1 MIKANFLV
9 GLMAVAASI
18 MLSSCSQGDSP
29 VDTGQP
35 AATNQAPAAPS
46 SPIPADNSQ
55 GITAPTTFSWSC
67 YDPDL
72 EDTLS
77 YQVVMGAGSYT
88 DTFNLYRTMAFL
100 VNTLNPATD
109 YVWKVKATD
118 NHGASTMG
126 PVWHFRTN

>member
-1 MIKANFLV
+1 MKKPLMPIFL
-9 GLMAVAASI
+9 LLASAGFLI
-18 MLSSCSQGDSP
+18 LSCSQDEGP
-29 VDTGQP
+29 VDTGHP
-35 AATNQAPAAPS
+35 STANQAPAAPS
-46 SPIPADNSQ
+46 SPSPADNATN
-55 GITAPTTFSWSC
+55 IIAPMTFSWSC

-72 EDTLS
+72 GDTLS

-100 VNTLNPATD
+100 VNSLNPATD

-126 PVWHFRTN
+126 PIWHFRTN